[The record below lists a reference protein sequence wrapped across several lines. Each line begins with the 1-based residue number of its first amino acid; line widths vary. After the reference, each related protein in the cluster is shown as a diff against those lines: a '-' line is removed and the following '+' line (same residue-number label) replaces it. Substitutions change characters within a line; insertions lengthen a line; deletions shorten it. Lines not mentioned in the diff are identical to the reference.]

1 MRDRLASMIGQD
13 AYKVAIHTFH
23 SFGSEVIGRFRYL
36 SREFNEAKPVDNIE
50 SSRILDEILE
60 ELPWDS
66 PYKPGFRASDT
77 IKEVLG
83 NIGNL
88 KK

>member
-13 AYKVAIHTFH
+13 AYRVAIHTFH
-23 SFGSEVIGRFRYL
+23 SFGSELLNRFRYL
-36 SREFNEAKPVDNIE
+36 TKEFNDAKPVDTIE
-50 SSRILDEILE
+50 SSRILDGILE
-60 ELPWDS
+60 QLSWNN

>member
-1 MRDRLASMIGQD
+1 MRERLASMIGQD
-13 AYKVAIHTFH
+13 AYRVAIHTFH

-36 SREFNEAKPVDNIE
+36 SKEYNDAKPVDTIE
-50 SSRILDEILE
+50 SSRILDTILE
-60 ELPWDS
+60 SLTWNN

-83 NIGNL
+83 NINNL